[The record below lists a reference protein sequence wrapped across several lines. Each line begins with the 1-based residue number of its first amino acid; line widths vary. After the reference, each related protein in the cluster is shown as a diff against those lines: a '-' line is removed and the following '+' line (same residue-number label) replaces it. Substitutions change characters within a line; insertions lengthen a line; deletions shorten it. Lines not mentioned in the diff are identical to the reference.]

1 MIRGTIYTDPFSG
14 TEILLVQHKQLSLGV
29 VYDPRYTTLPIPFSS
44 GCDHCLRGRQHEI
57 SPNARNEIK
66 LLLSKKSF
74 NSLDRFN
81 SLGRFEIPTKN
92 PPLHLVYWKTRR
104 GTQRAVV
111 VKKRRRLNVTQPP
124 APSTLSYEGDLRAF
138 QDVQGRLT
146 SPILYR
152 CLRFL
157 FSRRTATP
165 AEISACFLPMV
176 EQQRLRA
183 RQPRTRGGRRLPC
196 REIDWSTLLNRN
208 P

>member
-165 AEISACFLPMV
+165 AEISACLRPMV
-176 EQQRLRA
+176 EPQRLRA

-196 REIDWSTLLNRN
+196 REIDWSTMLDRA